1 MKEISLLGLF
11 LKIEEYSKD
20 LKVPLVTLL
29 AAKRKSDFS
38 TLISAILS
46 SRTRD
51 EITGRVMKNFLKRVK
66 DFNDLKKLK
75 VKEIE
80 KLVYPVGFYKVKA
93 KILKKLSKEIIEKYG
108 GKIPDKFEELMKL
121 PGVGRKVANL
131 VLIEIFKRDEICVD
145 THVHRI
151 SNRLGWAST
160 KKPEETE
167 KKLKEIFPR
176 EYWNRINRTLVAF
189 GQGIC
194 KPLNPLCEVCPVE
207 NFCPKIGLNSKK

>member
-1 MKEISLLGLF
+1 MKEISHCDLF
-11 LKIEEYSKD
+11 LKIEEYSKN
-20 LKVPLVTLL
+20 LKVPLVTLI
-29 AAKRKSDFS
+29 AVKRKSHFS

-51 EITGRVMKNFLKRVK
+51 EITGKVMENFLKKVK

-75 VKEIE
+75 IKEIE
-80 KLVYPVGFYKVKA
+80 KLIYPVGFYKTKA
-93 KILKKLSKEIIEKYG
+93 KILKRLSEKIIEKYD
-108 GKIPDKFEELMKL
+108 GKIPDKFEELVKL

-131 VLIEIFKRDEICVD
+131 ILIEIFKKDEICVD

-151 SNRLGWAST
+151 SNRLGWVST

-167 KKLKEIFPR
+167 RKLKEIFPR
-176 EYWNRINRTLVAF
+176 EYWNRINRALVAF
-189 GQGIC
+189 GQGVC
-194 KPLNPLCEVCPVE
+194 KPLKPLCEVCPAQ